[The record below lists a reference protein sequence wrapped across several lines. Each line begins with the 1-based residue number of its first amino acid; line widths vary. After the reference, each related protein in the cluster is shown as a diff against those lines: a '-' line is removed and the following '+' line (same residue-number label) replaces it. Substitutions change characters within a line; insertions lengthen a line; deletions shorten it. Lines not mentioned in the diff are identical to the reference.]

1 MRLSPKV
8 YDQMRAVPLFAG
20 LSQQELRAVANV
32 GTTMEV
38 KAGTVLTKEKMTGQE
53 AFFILSD
60 GARCS
65 IDGTKV
71 ASLGTGQFVGE
82 MSLLDRGP
90 RSATVVAESDM
101 RLLVL
106 EPPRIRPPDPGLT
119 EDRQE
124 APCRNGSPGSS
135 ARSEGHRLILAFAS
149 R

>member
-32 GTTMEV
+32 GTTMELKV
-38 KAGTVLTKEKMTGQE
+38 GAVLTKEKMTGQE
-53 AFFILSD
+53 AYFILSC

-65 IDGTKV
+65 IDGAEV

-90 RSATVVAESDM
+90 RSATVVADSDM

-106 EPPRIRPPDPGLT
+106 EPR
-119 EDRQE
+119 EFDRLIQASPKIARKLLVE
-124 APCRNGSPGSS
+124 MAPGSS
-135 ARSEGHRLILAFAS
+135 ARPEGRRLILAFAS